1 MFSRLY
7 NSARTIFTDPAA
19 TENEPLTP
27 IVEPLQDE
35 TMVTTRQKNT
45 QAPAGDE
52 IEEEDSINVYVSTSS
67 SKRQRRRTK
76 GTSSSDE
83 DAAEYVPPS
92 SRKRKRL
99 PVRAKDVVESPDPGK
114 TRPVVEIPVRQ
125 ISPEPDHNDLVAAEE
140 EDDDT
145 KFQDEEHDTVAAEP
159 LESSKHRR
167 FGSQPAEDELFS
179 TAREV
184 ANDED
189 KAKTVEYFQV
199 IEDSEDS
206 DDDAPEAVGI
216 QEAAE
221 SVRTKDREAARVV
234 KEWAYPAAPIPLP
247 QLLTSS

>member
-7 NSARTIFTDPAA
+7 NSARAIFTDPAA
-19 TENEPLTP
+19 TENEQLTP

-52 IEEEDSINVYVSTSS
+52 IEEEDSINVYVPRSS
-67 SKRQRRRTK
+67 SKRQRKRTK

-99 PVRAKDVVESPDPGK
+99 PVRAKDVAESPDPGK
-114 TRPVVEIPVRQ
+114 TRPVVEIPVRK
-125 ISPEPDHNDLVAAEE
+125 ISPEPDPDDIVAAEE
-140 EDDDT
+140 DDDDT
-145 KFQDEEHDTVAAEP
+145 KFQDEEHDTIAAGP
-159 LESSKHRR
+159 LEGSKHRR
-167 FGSQPAEDELFS
+167 FGSQPAENELFS

-189 KAKTVEYFQV
+189 KAKTVEDVQV

-221 SVRTKDREAARVV
+221 SVRAKDREAARVV
-234 KEWAYPAAPIPLP
+234 KE
-247 QLLTSS
+247 